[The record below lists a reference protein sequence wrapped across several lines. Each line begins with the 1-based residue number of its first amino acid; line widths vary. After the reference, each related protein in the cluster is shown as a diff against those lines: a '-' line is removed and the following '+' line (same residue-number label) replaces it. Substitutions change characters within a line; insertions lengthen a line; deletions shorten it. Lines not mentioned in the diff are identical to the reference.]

1 MKSEKL
7 KLQESGIFK
16 VSPLDGDSTLKLVIT
31 NGTVIKSL
39 AVKRLNILVD
49 TAATNSGTPAR
60 FMAEN
65 VLKEHPLDLCLT
77 YFYADKRRDLV

>member
-1 MKSEKL
+1 MKSHA
-7 KLQESGIFK
+7 I
-16 VSPLDGDSTLKLVIT
+16 
-31 NGTVIKSL
+31 
-39 AVKRLNILVD
+39 KRLDVLVN

-77 YFYADKRRDLV
+77 YFHGEKMRNLV